1 MKQKLMK
8 SILGLLAFTFV
19 LTSCSSNED
28 ALASVQSEANIQ
40 NVGGILKFKDQA
52 VFDATVDTLSKM
64 DKNQQIAFL
73 SNYGV
78 KSYKD
83 FYTEANKELDQIID
97 SASSQ
102 ADFDALYK
110 SYKAKY
116 QGQFLFNDV
125 NPEYL
130 SPISKLKNSGIQRVV
145 NISGKYMIGN
155 KVCKASM
162 YSDMKEYSSEKKAIM
177 FDFKEQL
184 NGMQKTTASKDS
196 NYAYLKTSNRKG
208 IVVFD
213 YSNGQLYATFT
224 AQKKV
229 FWGWQAYDTLFY
241 LQYSLNKPFC
251 ERSIGTPVPADQT
264 IMYSTTTDDN
274 GEKYSLGFFVAGTD
288 LSGITG
294 KFTFWTRGIAQTDG
308 ITGTIKYN

>member
-1 MKQKLMK
+1 MNF
-8 SILGLLAFTFV
+8 ILGVVAFTFV
-19 LTSCSSNED
+19 LTGCSSNED
-28 ALASVQSEANIQ
+28 ALASVQSEPNIQ

-52 VFDATVDTLSKM
+52 VFDATVDSLSKM

-116 QGQFLFNDV
+116 QGQFLFNDL

-130 SPISKLKNSGIQRVV
+130 SPISKLKDSGIQRVV

-155 KVCKASM
+155 KICKASM

-184 NGMQKTTASKDS
+184 NGMQKTTPSTTA
-196 NYAYLKTSNRKG
+196 NRGYVKTSNRKG

-213 YSNGQLYATFT
+213 YSNGELYATFT

-229 FWGWQAYDTLFY
+229 FWGWQAYDTLFH

-251 ERSIGTPVPADQT
+251 ERSIGTPVPADQI

-274 GEKYSLGFFVAGTD
+274 GEKYSLGFFVANSD
-288 LSGITG
+288 LTGITG
-294 KFTFWTRGIAQTDG
+294 TFTFWTRGVAQTDAA
-308 ITGTIKYN
+308 TGVIAYN

>member
-19 LTSCSSNED
+19 LTGCSSNED
-28 ALASVQSEANIQ
+28 ALASVQSEVNIQ

-52 VFDATVDTLSKM
+52 VFDATVDSLSKM

-102 ADFDALYK
+102 ADFDARYK

-130 SPISKLKNSGIQRVV
+130 SPISKLKDSGIQRVV

-155 KVCKASM
+155 KICKASM

-208 IVVFD
+208 IIVFD
-213 YSNGQLYATFT
+213 YSKGQLFVTFT

-251 ERSIGTPVPADQT
+251 ERAIGTPVPANHT
-264 IMYSTTTDDN
+264 IMYSTTTEDN
-274 GEKYSLGFFVAGTD
+274 GEKYSLGFFEAETD